1 MRLGVLDVGSNTVHL
16 LVVDAH
22 PGARPLP
29 AYSHKADL
37 RLAQLLDEAGAIG
50 PEGVDRLVGT
60 VRDAMEAAEDKGVED
75 LLPFAT
81 SAVREASNADQV
93 LARVREETG
102 VDLQVLTGA
111 EEARL
116 TFLAARRWFGWSAG
130 KLLVIDIGGGS
141 LEIAYGIDE
150 EPDAAVSLPLGAG
163 RLTSAWFRHDPPDPA
178 DVKALR
184 RHARAQ
190 IARTVGEFTRF
201 GAPDH
206 VVATSKTFKQ
216 LARLAGAARS
226 ADGLY
231 VQRELKRKSLE
242 DWVPQL
248 AAMTTAE
255 RSELP
260 GVSEGR
266 AGQLL
271 AGALVAEGAMDL
283 FGVETLEICPW
294 ALREGVILRRL
305 DHLPSTGA

>member
-37 RLAQLLDEAGAIG
+37 RLAQLLDDAGAIG

-163 RLTSAWFRHDPPDPA
+163 RLTSAWLAQDPPDPA

-190 IARTVGEFTRF
+190 IARTVGEFSRF

-226 ADGLY
+226 AEGLY

-248 AAMTTAE
+248 AAMTAAE
-255 RSELP
+255 RAELP

-305 DHLPSTGA
+305 DHLPTT